1 MKYMMEKIMYPVA
14 TLRLD
19 RSRKYPVSRT
29 RDLKKKGRGTMEEF
43 VEPSKNLVVVS
54 WYDNRRILT
63 NIKLYWKR
71 TS

>member
-19 RSRKYPVSRT
+19 RSRKYPVSST
-29 RDLKKKGRGTMEEF
+29 RDLKKKERGTMEEF
-43 VEPSKNLVVVS
+43 VESSKNLVVVS

>member
-1 MKYMMEKIMYPVA
+1 MMEKIMYPVA

-19 RSRKYPVSRT
+19 RGRKYPVSST
-29 RDLKKKGRGTMEEF
+29 RDLKKKGLGTMEEF
-43 VEPSKNLVVVS
+43 VESSKNLVVVS

>member
-19 RSRKYPVSRT
+19 RSRKYQVSRT

-43 VEPSKNLVVVS
+43 VESSKNLVVVS